1 MYSANEFVEE
11 QNDKAENELHDK
23 VGLLRSLS
31 INIGEEVRGH
41 NHLLK
46 ETDDKFDRYLNMIHL
61 TGTIQHSYFNWGY
74 PLCVSAE
81 KVPANLYHHYDFSLG
96 GLLST
101 TIGKV
106 KLLGNSGHRYYSLY
120 LLLFCFFVFVV
131 IWWIV

>member
-46 ETDDKFDRYLNMIHL
+46 ETDDRFDRYLNMIHL
-61 TGTIQHSYFNWGY
+61 TGTIQHSY
-74 PLCVSAE
+74 
-81 KVPANLYHHYDFSLG
+81 
-96 GLLST
+96 
-101 TIGKV
+101 
-106 KLLGNSGHRYYSLY
+106 
-120 LLLFCFFVFVV
+120 
-131 IWWIV
+131 

>member
-1 MYSANEFVEE
+1 MHYRQRPINSSVFSRDPLYSANEFVEE

-46 ETDDKFDRYLNMIHL
+46 ETDDKFD
-61 TGTIQHSYFNWGY
+61 
-74 PLCVSAE
+74 
-81 KVPANLYHHYDFSLG
+81 SLG
-96 GLLST
+96 GLVST

-120 LLLFCFFVFVV
+120 LLLFCFFVFIV